1 MKSKKGKAQKKDKW
15 WNRVALIGVTLF
27 VLSLAVVVNIKSA
40 SLKQRDLEFQIR
52 EENLEA
58 EKQSELDRKAAL
70 EEREIYVQ
78 SKQYIEEVAKEKL
91 GLVNPGEILLKPSNN

>member
-15 WNRVALIGVTLF
+15 GTRVGLIGVTLV

>member
-1 MKSKKGKAQKKDKW
+1 MKSKKGKAQKKDNW
-15 WNRVALIGVTLF
+15 GNRVALIGVTLV

>member
-15 WNRVALIGVTLF
+15 VNRVALIGVTLV

>member
-1 MKSKKGKAQKKDKW
+1 M
-15 WNRVALIGVTLF
+15 ALIGVTLV

-58 EKQSELDRKAAL
+58 EKQSELIGRQL
-70 EEREIYVQ
+70 
-78 SKQYIEEVAKEKL
+78 
-91 GLVNPGEILLKPSNN
+91 

>member
-15 WNRVALIGVTLF
+15 GNRVALIGVTLV

-58 EKQSELDRKAAL
+58 EKQSELNRKAAL